1 MTALT
6 ELDEAGFE
14 GFVRGAGKPVLVD
27 FHAPW
32 CGPCRA
38 LAPTLEAMAADL
50 GDQIAFAK
58 LNVDEAPRLAAS
70 LGVRSIPALILFVDG
85 EPLDTRVGQRSRG
98 EIAQWLVGQLVEGA
112 AH

>member
-1 MTALT
+1 MSALT
-6 ELDEAGFE
+6 ELSEAGFE
-14 GFVRGAGKPVLVD
+14 GFVRDAGKPVLVD
-27 FHAPW
+27 FHALW

-38 LAPTLEAMAADL
+38 LAPTLEAMASDL
-50 GDQIAFAK
+50 GEQIAFAK

-85 EPLDTRVGQRSRG
+85 KPVDSRVGQRSRS
-98 EIAQWLVGQLVEGA
+98 EIAQWLASQLVEGT